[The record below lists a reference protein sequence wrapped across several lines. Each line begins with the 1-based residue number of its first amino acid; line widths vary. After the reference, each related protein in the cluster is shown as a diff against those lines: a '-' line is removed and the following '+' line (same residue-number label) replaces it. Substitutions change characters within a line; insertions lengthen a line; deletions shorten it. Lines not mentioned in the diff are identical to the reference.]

1 MGEKTTTTGE
11 VTFSATFAESK
22 TTPTT
27 KETDNSQKESVQVN
41 QGAGQ
46 ACQITFDVLSSQNTL
61 DYDVCRF
68 SFIYAG
74 NPGRFPDNIDGF
86 IRSLSFLLE
95 PSEAPT
101 PNATQMVTV
110 SSHYCST
117 TLYP

>member
-61 DYDVCRF
+61 DYDIPIVLTGTFRSAYPKCDPN
-68 SFIYAG
+68 G
-74 NPGRFPDNIDGF
+74 DGL
-86 IRSLSFLLE
+86 IALLFNNTI
-95 PSEAPT
+95 PVTPT
-101 PNATQMVTV
+101 AVVRND
-110 SSHYCST
+110 
-117 TLYP
+117 